1 MKQTDELKQTTQE
14 IDQAA
19 QQPGAAAEPKAEPK
33 KQDPADDLPVY
44 LYKQGNNFESQRF
57 FGSHLTE
64 QGGEK
69 GVIFRLW
76 APHAA
81 AVSVVGDFN
90 SWKPGSHPMQKTDG
104 ASIWELFIPGM
115 KEFDVYKYCVTTR
128 AGELVFKSDPYA
140 VHAETRPS
148 NGSKVYDL
156 SGFAWTDAAWQEAQ
170 KAADHIN
177 GPMNIY
183 EMHAGSWK
191 MKQDGD
197 NYIPYNYSE
206 LADLLI
212 PYLTE
217 MGYTHVELLPI
228 MEYPFDGSWGYQV
241 SGYFAPT
248 SRYGTPKDF
257 MAFVDKMHGAGIGVI
272 MDWVPAHFPKDQ
284 FGLYMF
290 DGEPCYEDPNPRRGE
305 HKEWGT
311 MVFNF
316 GMKEVQSFLISSAL
330 YWLEQYH
337 VDGLRVDAVASMLY
351 LDYNRRDGEWE
362 QNVNGGKENLE
373 AIAFLQKLNTAIL
386 TRHPEKYMIAEEST
400 AWPNVTKPA
409 ADGGLGFNFKWNMGW
424 MNDMLNYMSTDPI
437 FRSYNHNKV
446 TFSFFYAFSENFVLP
461 ISHDEVV
468 HGKCS
473 LINKMPGDYEQKFAN
488 LRTFYGYMTAHP
500 GKKLLFMGQE
510 FGQFIEWD
518 ENKPLDWMLLGY
530 DKHRQ
535 LQAYVKDLNAFY
547 RETPAMWEIDYSW
560 EGFQWIVPDDN
571 QQSVIA
577 FLRRDAKGKMVMV
590 VCNFNPVLR
599 EGYEM
604 GVPNAGSYKEVLNS
618 DDPKYG
624 GSGVT
629 NGTVRSRKGAMHGFE
644 QHVSL
649 TLPPL
654 STLYF
659 SVPAP
664 RKKAAKPAAAK
675 ADAKKTAAKKTAA
688 KKPASKKAA
697 APKAGT

>member
-1 MKQTDELKQTTQE
+1 MKQQE
-14 IDQAA
+14 KV
-19 QQPGAAAEPKAEPK
+19 PKAS
-33 KQDPADDLPVY
+33 DLPIY
-44 LYKQGNNFESQRF
+44 LFRQGNNMEAYRY
-57 FGSHLTE
+57 FGAHLCE
-64 QGGEK
+64 QDGQA
-69 GVIFRLW
+69 GVVFRLW
-76 APHAA
+76 APHAK

-90 SWKPGSHPMQKTDG
+90 DWVPAANPMQKVDDG
-104 ASIWELFIPGM
+104 IWEVFIPGM
-115 KEFDVYKYCVTTR
+115 KQFDVYKYCVTTP
-128 AGELVFKSDPYA
+128 ADELAYKADPYA
-140 VHAETRPS
+140 FHAETRPS

-156 SGFAWTDAAWQEAQ
+156 SGFTWSDSAWEEEQ
-170 KAADHIN
+170 KKRDVIN
-177 GPMNIY
+177 GPMLIY
-183 EMHAGSWK
+183 ELHAGSWK
-191 MKQDGD
+191 MKADGV
-197 NYIPYNYSE
+197 PYNYSE
-206 LADLLI
+206 LADELI
-212 PYLTE
+212 PYILD

-228 MEYPFDGSWGYQV
+228 TEYPFDGSWGYQV
-241 SGYFAPT
+241 SGYYAPT
-248 SRYGTPKDF
+248 SRYGTPHDF
-257 MAFVDKMHGAGIGVI
+257 MAFVDKMHRAGIGVI
-272 MDWVPAHFPKDQ
+272 LDWVPAHFPKDAY
-284 FGLYMF
+284 GLYMF
-290 DGEPCYEDPNPRRGE
+290 DGAPCYEDPNPRRGE

-311 MVFNF
+311 MVFNY
-316 GMKEVQSFLISSAL
+316 GMPEVQSFLISSAL
-330 YWLEQYH
+330 FWIEQYH

-373 AIAFLQKLNTAIL
+373 AIAFLQKCNSTIL
-386 TRHPEKYMIAEEST
+386 GRYPHKMMIAEEST
-400 AWPNVTKPA
+400 AWPLVTKPA

-424 MNDMLNYMSTDPI
+424 MNDMLSYMKTDPL
-437 FRSYNHNKV
+437 FRAGNHGKV

-488 LRTFYGYMTAHP
+488 LRTFYGYMAAHP

-530 DKHRQ
+530 DKHHQ
-535 LQAYVKDLNAFY
+535 LQSYVRDLNHFY
-547 RETPAMWEIDYSW
+547 RETPAMWEVDYSW

-577 FLRRDAKGKMVMV
+577 FLRRDTKGKMVLI

-599 EGYEM
+599 EGYSM

-618 DDPKYG
+618 DDVKYG
-624 GSGVT
+624 GTGVT
-629 NGTVRSRKGAMHGFE
+629 NGTVRSKKGAMHGFE
-644 QHVSL
+644 QHITL

-664 RKKAAKPAAAK
+664 RKKPAKKEGEEPVKAAKKSTKTAKTEKAAKPTARKTTSAAR
-675 ADAKKTAAKKTAA
+675 TR
-688 KKPASKKAA
+688 KPKSKPSEKME
-697 APKAGT
+697 GNI